1 MLVADYRLKG
11 NVMNGIMIDDL
22 LEPLNDAISKNTL
35 SKIPKKRNKGTVKQW
50 TFSWRRRKDGK
61 LTCLEFKR
69 VK

>member
-1 MLVADYRLKG
+1 
-11 NVMNGIMIDDL
+11 MNGIMIDDL

-35 SKIPKKRNKGTVKQW
+35 NKIPKQNKGTVKQW
-50 TFSWRRRKDGK
+50 TSLWRRRKDGK